1 MISHRWIER
10 LMPCLFLLL
19 LFSFTWTWGLFVA
32 PGLLSSGTMESF
44 LAGLLPSVWMPT
56 ILALVFML
64 CEGGVTGTRREVVTL
79 LGYTRGSGRLLIV
92 AAVLPAA
99 VTAIAVSIGRAAGD
113 GTSFIPSTALPTMVA
128 LQLVTGAVGEELGW
142 RGYLLPRLARRVGHT
157 GAALIMAVL
166 WALWH
171 LPAFFT
177 PGMPHQMMP
186 MMLVLLFIAAFG
198 LWLAFVFNSTG
209 GSVIVAIVAHLSL
222 NVTIGLGGVQLS
234 SQVFWGTMAA
244 VFGLVAIFT
253 VIRQRT

>member
-1 MISHRWIER
+1 
-10 LMPCLFLLL
+10 
-19 LFSFTWTWGLFVA
+19 
-32 PGLLSSGTMESF
+32 
-44 LAGLLPSVWMPT
+44 
-56 ILALVFML
+56 
-64 CEGGVTGTRREVVTL
+64 
-79 LGYTRGSGRLLIV
+79 
-92 AAVLPAA
+92 
-99 VTAIAVSIGRAAGD
+99 
-113 GTSFIPSTALPTMVA
+113 MVA

-198 LWLAFVFNSTG
+198 LWLAFVFNRTG
-209 GSVIVAIVAHLSL
+209 GSVIAAIAAHLSL

-244 VFGLVAIFT
+244 GIRVGGLIHGYQATHLKNQSQHEPATAPLCASLSIPTEV
-253 VIRQRT
+253 